1 MARVTFVP
9 LQRSAETLDGETVLD
24 AARRAGA
31 TVGNSCGATGIC
43 ARCRVTVLEG
53 GSNLSEPAALEV
65 SVSARRGLR
74 ADERLACQAVVR
86 GDCAV
91 TTDYWK

>member
-1 MARVTFVP
+1 MGKVAFVP
-9 LQRSAETLDGETVLD
+9 LDRSAETLEGETLLD

-31 TVGNSCGATGIC
+31 TIGNSCGATGIC

-53 GSNLSEPAALEV
+53 GSNLSEPAALEL

-74 ADERLACQAVVR
+74 PEERLACQAVVR
-86 GDCAV
+86 GECKV